1 VRLRS
6 NSMKAVGDEVDSD
19 ESGMNADPEMALDV
33 PFRLL
38 AGEGL
43 GRAFFDS
50 WLKLGETNLMMMQGL
65 PASQGGGEK
74 HTVGVETANMK
85 RKIRKKHLLISFK

>member
-1 VRLRS
+1 MRLRS
-6 NSMKAVGDEVDSD
+6 TSMKAVGDEVDSD

-50 WLKLGETNLMMMQGL
+50 WLKLDETNLIVQGL
-65 PASQGGGEK
+65 PASQNGGEK

-85 RKIRKKHLLISFK
+85 RKNQKKRLLISFD